1 MLGFQKIIN
10 LQYNFQSYTKLKSIS
25 FSNPGFGGTFE
36 TAAAGHCHGY
46 CLLQTIL
53 CQVKM
58 QA

>member
-1 MLGFQKIIN
+1 MLAFQKIIN
-10 LQYNFQSYTKLKSIS
+10 SQCYFQSYTKLKSMS
-25 FSNPGFGGTFE
+25 FSNPGFGGTSE